1 MEVKLII
8 PIADGAFMWWSL
20 GFAALL
26 WHGGEAFEGVLALL
40 MGPSGDDLRLFAP

>member
-26 WHGGEAFEGVLALL
+26 WHRGEAFEGVLALL
-40 MGPSGDDLRLFAP
+40 MGPSGDDLRLFVP